1 MNNKRRK
8 TMSKKSKF
16 GFTLVEIMIVV
27 AIIGILAA
35 IAIPSFQRSR
45 ATTRANSCKNNM
57 RMIVAAKEQWALA
70 SNAAET
76 DEPDETDIA
85 GYIKG
90 GVPECPVGD
99 TEYTINPVNENP
111 ECNSGEA
118 DHELPAL
125 DAAGS

>member
-1 MNNKRRK
+1 
-8 TMSKKSKF
+8 MSKKSKL

-35 IAIPSFQRSR
+35 IAIPSFQKSR

-76 DEPDETDIA
+76 AEPDADDIED
-85 GYIKG
+85 YIKG
-90 GVPECPVGD
+90 GVPRCPVGN
-99 TEYTINPVNENP
+99 TAYTINAVNANP
-111 ECNSGEA
+111 ECNIDQA
-118 DHELPAL
+118 VDNDHVLPPL